1 MNPEL
6 ARIIKMLPN
15 ARPHLMRCTFGV
27 WLCMGG
33 GVITQAA
40 TRKEANDKWVMLNQ
54 RVNPL
59 CTRW

>member
-15 ARPHLMRCTFGV
+15 DRPHLMRCTFGV

-33 GVITQAA
+33 GAITQAA
-40 TRKEANDKWVMLNQ
+40 TRPEAYSKWTALLASLHF
-54 RVNPL
+54 RAD
-59 CTRW
+59 